1 MLFLL
6 WCVFLHPP
14 REGLFVINLIPFTQ
28 GFEWFLFVVKNN
40 SKGVSKGLSKGVSKG
55 STHGEANDKC
65 IAA

>member
-6 WCVFLHPP
+6 WCVSLHPP

-40 SKGVSKGLSKGVSKG
+40 SKGVSKG

-65 IAA
+65 IPG